1 MFLMMVAG
9 MACVL
14 LVSCSDKKTD
24 GKADRWIHYGTSTDG
39 SQKHYDKQSIT
50 TVSPKV
56 VKVLDRVKLSPDAKN
71 KVIEQRK
78 KSQLPT
84 DGWDKLD
91 TVRLLREMDCANH
104 TYKTIRVEDYNEN
117 GGIIY
122 EADYPNPKVENV
134 PPGTTIE
141 SLLKEVCPK

>member
-1 MFLMMVAG
+1 M
-9 MACVL
+9 L

-56 VKVLDRVKLSPDAKN
+56 VKVWDRTKLSPDAKN

-84 DGWDKLD
+84 DGWEKLD
-91 TVRLLREMDCANH
+91 NVRLLREMDCANH
-104 TYKTIRVEDYNEN
+104 TYKIVKVEDYNES
-117 GGIIY
+117 GSIIY
-122 EADYPNPKVENV
+122 EADYPNPKGENI
-134 PPGTTIE
+134 PPGTTID